1 MKQTRQCNREQRHQ
15 SEIIQIS
22 SHRQARTRSAGVP
35 LHEKTAVWRT
45 GCESLEGNETAHLA
59 QPAELSQ
66 DQAGWKHITRQDPP
80 RPMGGLITVGI
91 WRWNPT
97 KGIAQMT
104 GNWPGSC
111 QIMADFK
118 RNQCFSPWGLTNCS
132 VMDNKVTS
140 STANSWMKG
149 RQRRRFFRRFRA
161 ELILF
166 GSSIQSS
173 LSKVLGLPPINRD
186 RQASLQRQVTQL
198 RQVTATD
205 GMKHLKSPSMLK
217 HKAPR
222 PKGGWAGG
230 EILNCCY
237 SWEHFWCQNSLS
249 IYGLW
254 RLPAH
259 QRVNQQKI
267 SRESSK

>member
-1 MKQTRQCNREQRHQ
+1 MQQRAETPERNHTDFITQTGQDQVCWCSLAWEDSRVEDGMWKSRGEWDC
-15 SEIIQIS
+15 
-22 SHRQARTRSAGVP
+22 T
-35 LHEKTAVWRT
+35 LCTASRAEP
-45 GCESLEGNETAHLA
+45 GPGRLEAHL
-59 QPAELSQ
+59 E
-66 DQAGWKHITRQDPP
+66 
-80 RPMGGLITVGI
+80 
-91 WRWNPT
+91 
-97 KGIAQMT
+97 
-104 GNWPGSC
+104 
-111 QIMADFK
+111 
-118 RNQCFSPWGLTNCS
+118 
-132 VMDNKVTS
+132 
-140 STANSWMKG
+140 G

-161 ELILF
+161 EVILF

-186 RQASLQRQVTQL
+186 WQASLQRQVTQL

-205 GMKHLKSPSMLK
+205 GMKHLKSPSVLK

-249 IYGLW
+249 IYRPW

-259 QRVNQQKI
+259 QRVNQQKM